1 MSIVFSFFTP
11 RPRPSEDDL
20 PPTPSRGGQLPFYP
34 PPAGDR
40 HPPTETVGIS
50 EIIIKLVI
58 PAQAGIQNLLKI
70 LDSPVSSTGQAQSR
84 ASLVRNDKKENYDT
98 VSLKRGTLG
107 GENQ

>member
-1 MSIVFSFFTP
+1 LYLAFSHLDPGQRRTTSPHPPPEGDNYLSTP
-11 RPRPSEDDL
+11 RQ
-20 PPTPSRGGQLPFYP
+20 RGTGT
-34 PPAGDR
+34 
-40 HPPTETVGIS
+40 PPTETVGIS